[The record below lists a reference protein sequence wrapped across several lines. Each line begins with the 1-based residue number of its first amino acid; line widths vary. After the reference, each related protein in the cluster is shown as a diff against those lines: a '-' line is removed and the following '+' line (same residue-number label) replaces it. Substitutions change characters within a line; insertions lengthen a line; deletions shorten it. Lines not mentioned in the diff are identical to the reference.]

1 MNTKSLK
8 LKLNIINKITQI
20 EEVHIIEE
28 IKQLL
33 EFELNEG
40 DFELNEI
47 QEQRIAEG
55 WEEYEN
61 GKILSEEEANQKIDQ
76 WLKER

>member
-61 GKILSEEEANQKIDQ
+61 GKILSEEETNQKIDQ

>member
-1 MNTKSLK
+1 MNTKFLK

>member
-1 MNTKSLK
+1 MNTKFLK

-61 GKILSEEEANQKIDQ
+61 GKIFSEEEQIRRSING
-76 WLKER
+76 

>member
-61 GKILSEEEANQKIDQ
+61 GKIFSEEEANQKIDQ